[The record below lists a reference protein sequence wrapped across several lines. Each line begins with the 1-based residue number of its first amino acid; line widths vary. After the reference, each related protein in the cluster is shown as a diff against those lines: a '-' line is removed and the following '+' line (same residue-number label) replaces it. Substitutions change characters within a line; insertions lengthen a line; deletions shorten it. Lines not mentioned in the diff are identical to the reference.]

1 MSKTPQAT
9 PKERAKEKA
18 NTKRDYITTADGWT
32 AGQWRAKGSPVS
44 LTERQAQ
51 YENVALAEA
60 TPAPAKGSAAKK

>member
-1 MSKTPQAT
+1 MSTKPQKT
-9 PKERAKEKA
+9 PKELA
-18 NTKRDYITTADGWT
+18 NTKRDYVTTADGWT

-60 TPAPAKGSAAKK
+60 TPAPTKGSAAKK